1 MRYCRFLLPA
11 LLLPGCMAEVLTT
24 AAIQADLQAKQAGA
38 AQQTLSNVK
47 SDTGQMNL
55 QRAVDLYQAEKGS
68 LPTSLDMLVPN
79 FIDAIPPRGDGGAF
93 GYNPLTGKVLETDAG
108 PTAADYLM
116 MEQIKTAINAYGTA
130 TGLYPPTLDTLNQSG
145 YLPVPPRT
153 ESGQPFNYNN
163 QNGAVSHPLDGPVAA
178 AVAAQ
183 TARPGGGAIGVGGG
197 GPLGEVTTG
206 IAMQEELNR
215 SSNAGSAAAGT
226 RGRTS
231 SRSAAAEQ
239 GQRQEKA
246 LDELG
251 F

>member
-11 LLLPGCMAEVLTT
+11 LLLPGCMAEVLTS

-47 SDTGQMNL
+47 TDTGQMNL
-55 QRAVDLYQAEKGS
+55 QRAVDLYQAEKGT
-68 LPTSLDMLVPN
+68 LPTSLDLLVPN

-93 GYNPLTGKVLETDAG
+93 GYNPITGKVLETDAG

-116 MEQIKTAINAYGTA
+116 MEQIRTAINAYGTA

-163 QNGAVSHPLDGPVAA
+163 QNGAVSHPLDGPVTAA
-178 AVAAQ
+178 MPPQAPR
-183 TARPGGGAIGVGGG
+183 TPVGGG

-226 RGRTS
+226 RGRTGA
-231 SRSAAAEQ
+231 RSAAAEQ
-239 GQRQEKA
+239 SQRQEKA

>member
-1 MRYCRFLLPA
+1 MRYYHFLLPA
-11 LLLPGCMAEVLTT
+11 FLLPGCMAEVLTT
-24 AAIQADLQAKQAGA
+24 TAIQADLQAKQASA
-38 AQQTLSNVK
+38 AQQTLSNVR

-68 LPTSLDMLVPN
+68 YPASLDLLVPN
-79 FIDAIPPRGDGGAF
+79 FIDAIPARGDGGAF
-93 GYNPLTGKVLETDAG
+93 GYNPIDGKVLETDAG
-108 PTAADYLM
+108 PTAADYQM

-130 TGLYPPTLDTLNQSG
+130 RGLYPPTLDALNETG
-145 YLPVPPRT
+145 YLPVLPRT

-163 QNGAVSHPLDGPVAA
+163 QNGAVSHPLDGPVAGA
-178 AVAAQ
+178 MPAQ
-183 TARPGGGAIGVGGG
+183 TPRPGGPVAVGGG

-215 SSNAGSAAAGT
+215 SSNAGATAAGS

-231 SRSAAAEQ
+231 TRSAAAEQ
-239 GQRQEKA
+239 SQRQEKA

>member
-11 LLLPGCMAEVLTT
+11 LFLPGCMVEMLTT
-24 AAIQADLQAKQAGA
+24 TAIQADLQAKQAGA

-47 SDTGQMNL
+47 TDTGQINL

-68 LPTSLDMLVPN
+68 YPTSLDLLVPN

-93 GYNPLTGKVLETDAG
+93 GYNPLVGKILETDVG

-116 MEQIKTAINAYGTA
+116 MEKIKTAINSYGTR
-130 TGLYPPTLDTLNQSG
+130 TGLYPPTLDTLAQSG
-145 YLPVPPRT
+145 DLPVMPRT

-163 QNGAVSHPLDGPVAA
+163 QNGAISHPLEGPVAA
-178 AVAAQ
+178 AMPAQ
-183 TARPGGGAIGVGGG
+183 APQSGGMAPVGGG
-197 GPLGEVTTG
+197 GPLGEAMTG
-206 IAMQEELNR
+206 IAMQEQLN
-215 SSNAGSAAAGT
+215 SNSNAGTTAAGT
-226 RGRTS
+226 RGRTGA
-231 SRSAAAEQ
+231 RSAAAEQ

>member
-55 QRAVDLYQAEKGS
+55 QRAVDLYQAEKGT
-68 LPTSLDMLVPN
+68 LPTSLDLLVPN

-93 GYNPLTGKVLETDAG
+93 GYNPITGQVLETDAG

-130 TGLYPPTLDTLNQSG
+130 TGLYPPTLDTLNESG

-163 QNGAVSHPLDGPVAA
+163 QNGAVSHPLDGSVTAA
-178 AVAAQ
+178 MPAQ
-183 TARPGGGAIGVGGG
+183 APRTPVGGG

-215 SSNAGSAAAGT
+215 SSNAGSAAAST

-239 GQRQEKA
+239 SQRQEKA

>member
-11 LLLPGCMAEVLTT
+11 LLLPGCMAEVLTS
-24 AAIQADLQAKQAGA
+24 AAIQADLQAKQASA
-38 AQQTLSNVK
+38 AQQTLSNVR

-55 QRAVDLYQAEKGS
+55 QRAVDLYQADKGS
-68 LPTSLDMLVPN
+68 LPASLDLLVPDY
-79 FIDAIPPRGDGGAF
+79 IDAIPPRGDGGAF

-163 QNGAVSHPLDGPVAA
+163 QNGAVSHPLDGPVTAA
-178 AVAAQ
+178 MPTQAP
-183 TARPGGGAIGVGGG
+183 RPGGAVGVGGG

-231 SRSAAAEQ
+231 TRSAAAEQ
-239 GQRQEKA
+239 SQRQEKA

>member
-11 LLLPGCMAEVLTT
+11 LLLPGCMAEVLTS

-47 SDTGQMNL
+47 SDTGLMNL
-55 QRAVDLYQAEKGS
+55 QRAVDLYQADKGS
-68 LPTSLDMLVPN
+68 LPASLELLVPDY
-79 FIDAIPPRGDGGAF
+79 IDAIPPRGDGGAF

-145 YLPVPPRT
+145 YLPVLPRT

-163 QNGAVSHPLDGPVAA
+163 QNGAVSHPLDGPVM
-178 AVAAQ
+178 
-183 TARPGGGAIGVGGG
+183 GAIPAQAPRPAVGGG

-215 SSNAGSAAAGT
+215 SSNAGATAAGT

-231 SRSAAAEQ
+231 TRSAAAEQ
-239 GQRQEKA
+239 SQRQEKA

>member
-1 MRYCRFLLPA
+1 MRYYHFLLPA

-38 AQQTLSNVK
+38 AQQTLSHVK
-47 SDTGQMNL
+47 SDMGEVNL
-55 QRAVDLYQAEKGS
+55 QRAVDLYQADKGS
-68 LPTSLDMLVPN
+68 LPTSLAVLVPDY
-79 FIDAIPPRGDGGAF
+79 IDAIPPRGDGGAF
-93 GYNPLTGKVLETDAG
+93 GYNPLTGKVLETDMG

-116 MEQIKTAINAYGTA
+116 MDQIKTAINAYGTA

-163 QNGAVSHPLDGPVAA
+163 QNGAVTHPLDGH
-178 AVAAQ
+178 VAAQ
-183 TARPGGGAIGVGGG
+183 APRAGGVGGG

-215 SSNAGSAAAGT
+215 SSNAGATAAGT
-226 RGRTS
+226 QGRTS
-231 SRSAAAEQ
+231 PRSAAAEQ
-239 GQRQEKA
+239 SQRQEKA

>member
-11 LLLPGCMAEVLTT
+11 LLLPGCMAEVLTST
-24 AAIQADLQAKQAGA
+24 AIQADLQAKQAGA

-55 QRAVDLYQAEKGS
+55 QRAVDLYQADKGS
-68 LPTSLDMLVPN
+68 LPASLDLLVPN
-79 FIDAIPPRGDGGAF
+79 YIDAIPARGDGSAF

-116 MEQIKTAINAYGTA
+116 MEQIKTAINAYGAA
-130 TGLYPPTLDTLNQSG
+130 TGLYPPTLDTLNQAG

-163 QNGAVSHPLDGPVAA
+163 QNGAVSHPLDGPVTAA
-178 AVAAQ
+178 MPAQ
-183 TARPGGGAIGVGGG
+183 APRPGVGGG

-215 SSNAGSAAAGT
+215 SSNAGATAAGT
-226 RGRTS
+226 QGRSS

-239 GQRQEKA
+239 TQRQEKA